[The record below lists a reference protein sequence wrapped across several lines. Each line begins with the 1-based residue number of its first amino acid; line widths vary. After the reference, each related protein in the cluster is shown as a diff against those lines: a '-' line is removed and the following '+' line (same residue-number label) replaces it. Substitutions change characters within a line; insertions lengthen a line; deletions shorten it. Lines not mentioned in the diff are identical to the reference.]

1 MQRNVR
7 NLKFKCLL
15 LLLREIFAFAM
26 IINEVHLL
34 QKASKFI
41 LNRHLGSCTINSF
54 FVDEPTGYE
63 RKGGDKN
70 SLIDFCVK
78 YQFPFAVEFVQ
89 ASIIDGKHSVE
100 IKYQPGLLIAR
111 ETLHFEPTDSRIF
124 GIQTVYANGAFNE
137 NAFKPRI
144 VGSGGSKIDNTDA
157 FKSASILS
165 LATDFLKAD
174 VVQDVESQCALLSS
188 DAAAFGV
195 RGRENIIAVQ
205 MDGIKSGTTYSL
217 PFPIQVNIHANCVS
231 FDFYSH
237 NKGLTDR
244 GTELVYVDLNNEK
257 VVRIDTLRHTLSQ
270 PAWVKQHFTT

>member
-1 MQRNVR
+1 MV
-7 NLKFKCLL
+7 
-15 LLLREIFAFAM
+15 
-26 IINEVHLL
+26 INEAHLL

-41 LNRHLGSCTINSF
+41 LNRHLGSRTINSF

-63 RKGGDKN
+63 RKGGGKN

-89 ASIIDGKHSVE
+89 ASIIGGKHSVD
-100 IKYQPGLLIAR
+100 IKYQPGLLITR
-111 ETLHFEPTDSRIF
+111 ETLHFEPFDGRIF

-144 VGSGGSKIDNTDA
+144 VGSGGSKIDITDA

-174 VVQDVESQCALLSS
+174 VVQDIDSQCALLSS

-195 RGRENIIAVQ
+195 RGRENIIAIQ
-205 MDGIKSGTTYSL
+205 MDGIYSGTTYSL

-237 NKGLTDR
+237 NKGLTQR
-244 GTELVYVDLNNEK
+244 GTELVYVDLYNEK